1 MTTTTHC
8 TKSQPIDYS
17 VSQFA
22 TDFTELAGSRDGA
35 KDIIEAVCNACDWM
49 VHLNFNRSI
58 ALETSTT
65 LEPIGRTFSAIGLL
79 EHMNGLRDQLRVS
92 HVKDGEKLK
101 KDVFRHVTLGI
112 ANAADTARLIHDS
125 GIYVFKQGLNSIKTA
140 FWASLGIFD
149 TVGIYTKA
157 GEIQEY
163 KAELA
168 GFEGFEGTE
177 AEGILQSR
185 INLTYLQI
193 LQSVTLVAMAA
204 ISLVSLVFGS
214 MAQGVLFSPVVMLGL
229 SSSWLILNFV
239 NCFYDRIIAHRQNR
253 LVGAGYTLP
262 PSVAT
267 AG

>member
-8 TKSQPIDYS
+8 TKSQPSDYS

-22 TDFTELAGSRDGA
+22 TDFTKLAGSRDGA

-49 VHLNFNRSI
+49 VHLNFNRGI
-58 ALETSTT
+58 ALATSTT

-101 KDVFRHVTLGI
+101 KDVFHHVTLGI
-112 ANAADTARLIHDS
+112 AKAADTARLIHDS

-157 GEIQEY
+157 GELQEY

-168 GFEGFEGTE
+168 EFEGTE

-239 NCFYDRIIAHRQNR
+239 NYFYDRIIVHRQNQ
-253 LVGAGYTLP
+253 LVGAGHTLP
-262 PSVAT
+262 PSAAT